1 MVTLPE
7 RPAITNEAPISD
19 DVLDLS
25 TISEPIGELFGSLS
39 NNGDS
44 YTPYLLTT
52 EQIEF
57 YKTNGYLNQIRVLT
71 DEQCDRL
78 LEEYKRF
85 LLWNKKDLSQANA
98 LNDAHRL
105 DLPGRHLLHEYH
117 SNQTGDPDNVL
128 THMLGHWRVTPLFHD
143 LIFLPNVTVPTSQLI
158 AACHTSDKKFVP
170 VQFWHDQLFAKPPF
184 HGGPVAWHQDYSYW
198 TRTEPMQHLTVHIAL
213 DDQTEE
219 NGTLQFVPGS
229 HQWHRERDGKQVPL
243 PVTDFDFKD
252 MDSIKAILTEE
263 EKQQFQP
270 VPALLKKG
278 HASFHHPLMVHG
290 SYGNHTALPRRS
302 AVLNYFAEGTCSN
315 TDESL
320 LLGIPVVPRGQPIQ
334 GRFFPIVFDPKWL

>member
-7 RPAITNEAPISD
+7 RPIITNDAPILD
-19 DVLDLS
+19 DVPDLS
-25 TISEPIGELFGSLS
+25 MISKPIESLFGSLPTDA
-39 NNGDS
+39 DS
-44 YTPYLLTT
+44 YMCHRLTD

-57 YKTNGYLNQIRVLT
+57 YKKNGYLTQVRVLT

-85 LLWNKKDLSQANA
+85 LLWNDTDISEGNG

-117 SNQTGDPDNVL
+117 SNQTKDPENVL

-143 LIFLPNVTVPTSQLI
+143 LIFLPNVTVPTSQLL
-158 AACHTSDKKFVP
+158 AAFHSSEKPLIP

-219 NGTLQFVPGS
+219 NGTIQFIPGS
-229 HQWHRERDGKQVPL
+229 HRWHRERDGKQVPL

-252 MDSIKAILTEE
+252 MDSIKTILTEE
-263 EKQQFQP
+263 EKQQFKP
-270 VPALLKKG
+270 VPGLMKKG
-278 HASFHHPLMVHG
+278 YASFHHPLMVHG
-290 SYGNHTALPRRS
+290 SYGNRTAKARRS
-302 AVLNYFAEGTCSN
+302 AVLNYFAEGTRSN
-315 TDESL
+315 TDEAL
-320 LLGIPVVPRGQPIQ
+320 LLGVPVVPRGQLVQ
-334 GRFFPIVFDPKWL
+334 GQFFPVVFDPKWL